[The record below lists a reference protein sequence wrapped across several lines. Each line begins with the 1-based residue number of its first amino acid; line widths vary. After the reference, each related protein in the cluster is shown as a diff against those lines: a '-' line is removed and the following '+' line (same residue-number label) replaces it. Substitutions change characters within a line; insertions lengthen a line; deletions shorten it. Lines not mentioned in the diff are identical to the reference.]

1 MNREFVELREA
12 LQERLGVIADHELR
26 ARDPRAHLERLKA
39 AASRLDAAIARVR
52 PNCDPQLRHFLDRL
66 KIMFGIMMVVTKAQ
80 WMNFGADG
88 FETFFKRFGLSDR

>member
-26 ARDPRAHLERLKA
+26 ARDPRAHLERLKT

-52 PNCDPQLRHFLDRL
+52 PNCDPQLRHFLDRQSYL
-66 KIMFGIMMVVTKAQ
+66 KALDWLEQ
-80 WMNFGADG
+80 ASAGA
-88 FETFFKRFGLSDR
+88 

>member
-39 AASRLDAAIARVR
+39 AASRLDAAIARVP
-52 PNCDPQLRHFLDRL
+52 PNCDPQLRHFLDRQSYL
-66 KIMFGIMMVVTKAQ
+66 KALAWLEQ
-80 WMNFGADG
+80 A
-88 FETFFKRFGLSDR
+88 SASS

>member
-12 LQERLGVIADHELR
+12 LQERLGVIADHQLR

-52 PNCDPQLRHFLDRL
+52 PNCDPQLRHFLDRQSY
-66 KIMFGIMMVVTKAQ
+66 VKALAWLEQ
-80 WMNFGADG
+80 AKAG
-88 FETFFKRFGLSDR
+88 S